1 MTGTYTQQTI
11 QSGSALISFFEAG
24 EGEALILLH
33 GNGEDYSCFDK
44 QLPDFSRH
52 YRCIAI
58 DSRGHGKSTHGSE
71 RLSLRLMAG
80 DVLNV
85 MDALELKKAHIL
97 GFSDGGNIALYIA
110 LTAPGRV
117 STLILSG
124 ANADPSGI
132 EPKEFKLMLK
142 KRCSLK
148 VQAFFSR
155 AAERKL
161 EVWELM
167 INEPN
172 FTQTELESIALP
184 ALITAGEHD
193 VILRGHTEYLSKC
206 LRNSE
211 LIIFGGGSHYVH
223 MEQAMLYNETVLN
236 FLRQHIQEDDTSG
249 KEAI

>member
-1 MTGTYTQQTI
+1 
-11 QSGSALISFFEAG
+11 
-24 EGEALILLH
+24 
-33 GNGEDYSCFDK
+33 
-44 QLPDFSRH
+44 
-52 YRCIAI
+52 
-58 DSRGHGKSTHGSE
+58 
-71 RLSLRLMAG
+71 
-80 DVLNV
+80 
-85 MDALELKKAHIL
+85 
-97 GFSDGGNIALYIA
+97 
-110 LTAPGRV
+110 
-117 STLILSG
+117 
-124 ANADPSGI
+124 
-132 EPKEFKLMLK
+132 MLK